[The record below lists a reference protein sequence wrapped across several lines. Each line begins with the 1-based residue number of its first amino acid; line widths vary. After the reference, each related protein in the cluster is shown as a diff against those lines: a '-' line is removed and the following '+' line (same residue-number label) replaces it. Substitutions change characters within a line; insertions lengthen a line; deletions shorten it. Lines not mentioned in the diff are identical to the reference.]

1 MGSQKVKKLLNITLM
16 ESGTDGINTQL
27 FLTLMLGHRTS
38 SF

>member
-1 MGSQKVKKLLNITLM
+1 MSSQKVRKLLNITLM